1 MNYLVQMKLANCS
14 RATSPEEG
22 ISLIEEYVFPSLEA
36 CKKLEEEK
44 KILAGGPVSGSIAL
58 ALIVRTETI
67 QELDE
72 LLQSLP
78 IWPRMETTVIPL
90 TSFEG
95 RMVALRPRLER
106 LRTKLQ
112 TA

>member
-1 MNYLVQMKLANCS
+1 MDYLVQMKLANSS
-14 RATSPEEG
+14 RPKSPEEG
-22 ISLIEEYVFPSLEA
+22 ISFIERVIFPTLEA

-72 LLQSLP
+72 LLQRLP

-90 TSFEG
+90 TSFDG
-95 RMVALRPRLER
+95 RMVALRPSLER
-106 LRTKLQ
+106 LKAQLQ
-112 TA
+112 AA